1 MLIESQ
7 RASGREGITCGSKVF
22 LCKYYLIAK
31 GCLKLFRTH
40 FSFGETE
47 LNFLGKRVLFCP
59 IYGKISTMCK
69 SVPAHFWAN
78 LISYQRLVWS
88 IKFYNLCQLLI
99 WGPSTVCLAGIAGG
113 GGSIADKSL
122 VLRKFRVVGSV
133 RTRLIDEIEI
143 NINSEPAS
151 WHFVTRISNS
161 GAAVA
166 KKVADCGWVWPR
178 IGCFVSPQLAPLDIL
193 FVAQNMACAL
203 VFEHIADIGWKWN
216 RGYWQEELGWSLA
229 SIVVESNDEAIVEEF
244 MWATLLQSDRNSIC
258 I

>member
-1 MLIESQ
+1 MMLIESQ

-59 IYGKISTMCK
+59 IYGKLSTVCN
-69 SVPAHFWAN
+69 SVPANIWPN
-78 LISYQRLVWS
+78 LISYQRLGWS
-88 IKFYNLCQLLI
+88 IKFYNLFQLLI
-99 WGPSTVCLAGIAGG
+99 LGPSTVCLAGIAGGGG

-151 WHFVTRISNS
+151 WQFVTRISNS

-166 KKVADCGWVWPR
+166 KKVADCG
-178 IGCFVSPQLAPLDIL
+178 
-193 FVAQNMACAL
+193 
-203 VFEHIADIGWKWN
+203 
-216 RGYWQEELGWSLA
+216 
-229 SIVVESNDEAIVEEF
+229 
-244 MWATLLQSDRNSIC
+244 
-258 I
+258 